1 MLPVPDAL
9 LLDLSTTI
17 LLTRFKTLILD
28 IGLVFSNVAMRVAF
42 SATAAELLFA
52 KLNAWK
58 VFPVVAITILS
69 DVRVSVLPFSLT
81 NEYLSSSKGKNV
93 SFVPAVGTVAA
104 VIWLLRIWTSKVF
117 LIVITESVKSKLDIF
132 SLGNLVNKV
141 LSEDDCN
148 EVWRIFKSLTVIP
161 LPVPSVGKSLAT
173 SALIPL
179 TAVTVVTVTLL
190 FALSIAVI
198 LPKTGSDTSPV

>member
-1 MLPVPDAL
+1 VLPVPDAL

-28 IGLVFSNVAMRVAF
+28 VGLVFSNVAIRVAF

-117 LIVITESVKSKLDIF
+117 LIVITESVKSTLDIL
-132 SLGNLVNKV
+132 SLGNLVNKL

-148 EVWRIFKSLTVIP
+148 EVWRTFKSLTVLRALIP
-161 LPVPSVGKSLAT
+161 AASLAI

-179 TAVTVVTVTLL
+179 TALTVVTVTLL

-198 LPKTGSDTSPV
+198 LPKIGSATSPV

>member
-1 MLPVPDAL
+1 M
-9 LLDLSTTI
+9 
-17 LLTRFKTLILD
+17 
-28 IGLVFSNVAMRVAF
+28 
-42 SATAAELLFA
+42 
-52 KLNAWK
+52 
-58 VFPVVAITILS
+58 
-69 DVRVSVLPFSLT
+69 
-81 NEYLSSSKGKNV
+81 
-93 SFVPAVGTVAA
+93 
-104 VIWLLRIWTSKVF
+104 
-117 LIVITESVKSKLDIF
+117 DIF

-148 EVWRIFKSLTVIP
+148 EVWRTFKSLTVLRALIP
-161 LPVPSVGKSLAT
+161 PASLAI